1 MTLSCGLCCEF
12 NRLRVALFVVS
23 HFFLIR
29 SADLQAE
36 SACSK
41 PLKLLIIT
49 GCHLSIHVAS
59 TFWRKDKGEKY
70 LW

>member
-41 PLKLLIIT
+41 PLKIA
-49 GCHLSIHVAS
+49 HHYRVS
-59 TFWRKDKGEKY
+59 FKY
-70 LW
+70 SRRVNVLAQRQR